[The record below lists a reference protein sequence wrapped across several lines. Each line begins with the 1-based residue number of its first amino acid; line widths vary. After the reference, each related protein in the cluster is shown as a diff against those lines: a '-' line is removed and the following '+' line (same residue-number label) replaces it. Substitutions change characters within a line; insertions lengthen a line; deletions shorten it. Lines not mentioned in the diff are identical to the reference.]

1 MFLLDYNGYG
11 EGADW
16 NKKVKRRFFM
26 YSLKDIMLGF
36 ELNLKYSR
44 WLKNVVLE
52 YLYTKYQSGPYNHDR
67 TSGIADHIA
76 GTDDYYNHSIYPG
89 WQHWGQVIGNPL
101 YRSPIYNNDG
111 CIDIRNNRFIAYH
124 LGFDGQPTRRL
135 GYRILGTYQ
144 KGWGTYSNPF
154 TKKHH
159 NVSFLVE
166 GHYDFPHQWQL
177 KAGYAMDFGSEKM
190 LGHNAGM
197 QITISKRGLLTKRK

>member
-1 MFLLDYNGYG
+1 MNLRTLGTWRATVAVAGAGRLFPNDVGTRLASMAACGNANGV
-11 EGADW
+11 E
-16 NKKVKRRFFM
+16 
-26 YSLKDIMLGF
+26 
-36 ELNLKYSR
+36 
-44 WLKNVVLE
+44 
-52 YLYTKYQSGPYNHDR
+52 
-67 TSGIADHIA
+67 
-76 GTDDYYNHSIYPG
+76 
-89 WQHWGQVIGNPL
+89 
-101 YRSPIYNNDG
+101 
-111 CIDIRNNRFIAYH
+111 
-124 LGFDGQPTRRL
+124 GQPTQRL

-197 QITISKRGLLTKRK
+197 QITISKRGLLKQCLMRLSCCTLRT

>member
-1 MFLLDYNGYG
+1 M
-11 EGADW
+11 
-16 NKKVKRRFFM
+16 
-26 YSLKDIMLGF
+26 
-36 ELNLKYSR
+36 
-44 WLKNVVLE
+44 LE

-111 CIDIRNNRFIAYH
+111 YIDIRNNRFIAYH
-124 LGFDGQPTRRL
+124 LGFDGQPTQRL
-135 GYRILGTYQ
+135 GYRVLGTYQ
-144 KGWGTYSNPF
+144 KGWGTYSIPF
-154 TKKHH
+154 TKMHH
-159 NVSFLVE
+159 NASFLVE
-166 GHYDFPHQWQL
+166 AHYDFPHQWQI

-197 QITISKRGLLTKRK
+197 QITISKRGLLTKRNNNR

>member
-1 MFLLDYNGYG
+1 MRINYDTDSWKAAIYADHYFEDHSQMFLLDYNGYG

-111 CIDIRNNRFIAYH
+111 YIDIRNNRFIAYH
-124 LGFDGQPTRRL
+124 LGL
-135 GYRILGTYQ
+135 MVSLHS
-144 KGWGTYSNPF
+144 GWAIVF
-154 TKKHH
+154 
-159 NVSFLVE
+159 
-166 GHYDFPHQWQL
+166 
-177 KAGYAMDFGSEKM
+177 
-190 LGHNAGM
+190 
-197 QITISKRGLLTKRK
+197 

>member
-1 MFLLDYNGYG
+1 M
-11 EGADW
+11 
-16 NKKVKRRFFM
+16 
-26 YSLKDIMLGF
+26 
-36 ELNLKYSR
+36 
-44 WLKNVVLE
+44 
-52 YLYTKYQSGPYNHDR
+52 
-67 TSGIADHIA
+67 
-76 GTDDYYNHSIYPG
+76 
-89 WQHWGQVIGNPL
+89 IGNPL

-111 CIDIRNNRFIAYH
+111 YIDIRNNRFIAYH
-124 LGFDGQPTRRL
+124 LGFDGQPTQRL